1 MEVYF
6 NFISNNPVLFLLF
19 FVILAFILFNE
30 YKTITQKFKDISPQ
44 DAVFLI
50 NKDAF
55 ILDVRESSELNQGAI
70 KNSKHITF
78 STVESSIDSIKK
90 YSDKPTIVYCKSG
103 IRSSTVSNILT
114 KNDFQEVYS
123 MKGGFEAWVQDN
135 LPVVKN

>member
-1 MEVYF
+1 M
-6 NFISNNPVLFLLF
+6 SNNIFQDIIDKKIPADIVYEDE
-19 FVILAFILFNE
+19 LAIA
-30 YKTITQKFKDISPQ
+30 FKDISPQ